1 MDVRDKIFI
10 GGEWVPSKGS
20 GTIEVI
26 NSATEEVMGTIP
38 EGSPEDVDLAA
49 RAAADA
55 FYGWSTTAVEERAKT
70 LSRISEAIAARTDEI
85 AALITREVGMPLT
98 LSSMIQVG
106 LPMMSFV
113 EHGVAAVAGRVG
125 GDDRK
130 LPHRA

>member
-38 EGSPEDVDLAA
+38 NGSPEDVDLAA

-55 FYGWSTTAVEERAKT
+55 FYNWSTTSVDERAKT
-70 LSRISEAIAARTDEI
+70 
-85 AALITREVGMPLT
+85 
-98 LSSMIQVG
+98 
-106 LPMMSFV
+106 
-113 EHGVAAVAGRVG
+113 AGRPSSSPEATAIDPTTPRRIG
-125 GDDRK
+125 SSPD
-130 LPHRA
+130 PAFSAQAP